1 MLPTEKLKFNIRN
14 LVHFRRKSHTI
25 KFMSDNTK
33 KKDILSTNTVD
44 PMPSFN
50 DMEFNWIEDN

>member
-14 LVHFRRKSHTI
+14 LVHFRGKSNKI
-25 KFMSDNTK
+25 KLMSDNTN
-33 KKDILSTNTVD
+33 KKDILSTNTVG

>member
-14 LVHFRRKSHTI
+14 LVHFRGESHKI
-25 KFMSDNTK
+25 KLMSDNTN
-33 KKDILSTNTVD
+33 KKDILSTNTVG
-44 PMPSFN
+44 PLPSFN

>member
-14 LVHFRRKSHTI
+14 LVNFKCRSRNI
-25 KFMSDNTK
+25 KLTSDNNS
-33 KKDILSTNTVD
+33 KKDISTNTIE
-44 PMPSFN
+44 PMPSLN